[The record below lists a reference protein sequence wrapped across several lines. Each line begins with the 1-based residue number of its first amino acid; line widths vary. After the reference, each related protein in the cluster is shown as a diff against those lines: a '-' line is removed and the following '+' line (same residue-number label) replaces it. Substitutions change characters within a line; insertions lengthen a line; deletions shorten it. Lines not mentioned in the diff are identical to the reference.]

1 MVEVTPQQ
9 MREVVDKLW
18 IEGRH
23 KRLHNYCLMS
33 RVERHKIEQI
43 LISSIKKRF
52 QEPIERTLEYWNKRC
67 LPLSMQRAFK
77 YA

>member
-23 KRLHNYCLMS
+23 KRWRNYRLMS
-33 RVERHKIEQI
+33 RVERHKIEPI
-43 LISSIKKRF
+43 LMSSIKKRF
-52 QEPIERTLEYWNKRC
+52 KEPKERTLKFWNKRI
-67 LPLSMQRAFK
+67 LPF
-77 YA
+77 Y